1 MFVLQV
7 VLKGVEVVGILFGH
21 VVKELEGKHM
31 RSYGLAQQAD
41 TRSEF
46 IVGAGLGKGCCC
58 VGVFRVGGV
67 VKVVEDLCQGE
78 SVGVVTGEKGLVA
91 EIGEYLGLG
100 WIQDNAKW
108 FSQGCKFGEEEKD
121 VLIGKINSCIIKIR
135 DCAG

>member
-7 VLKGVEVVGILFGH
+7 VLEDVKVVGILFGH
-21 VVKELEGKHM
+21 LVKELKGKHM

-46 IVGAGLGKGCCC
+46 MVGAGLGKGCCC

-67 VKVVEDLCQGE
+67 VEVVEDLCQGE
-78 SVGVVTGEKGLVA
+78 SVGVVAGEEGLVV

-100 WIQDNAKW
+100 WIQDYAKW
-108 FSQGCKFGEEEKD
+108 FSQGCKFSEEEKD
-121 VLIGKINSCIIKIR
+121 VLICKINSCVIKIG
-135 DCAG
+135 DYAG